1 MEQQTIVISL
11 RSTNSEGDVNKLLL
25 GPVYTMGK
33 LRYFHAVWPLIYTK
47 NPVFN
52 HRRRLFLKTKWRV

>member
-1 MEQQTIVISL
+1 MEPEQQTIVISL

-33 LRYFHAVWPLIYTK
+33 LRFSMQFGLSFTRKTQFLITEDDYF
-47 NPVFN
+47 
-52 HRRRLFLKTKWRV
+52 